1 MSVVTA
7 TILSEGQPMDPL
19 YELLSL
25 DITKEVNRIP
35 HAQLMLL
42 DGDLAHNTLPIS
54 DTAFFEPGKT
64 IEIKL
69 RYEGE
74 ADQEATVF
82 KGLVL
87 KHSVERDA
95 QGTVLTIALKDAA
108 SKLTRTRRSKVYHDQ
123 TDADI
128 LRGIIREHSLTSG
141 TVATTD
147 PKHAEIVQYYCTDWD
162 FLVMRAET
170 QGLLVVVDDGHIA
183 LPRLAV
189 SGQPQHRFT
198 YGTSEIYNIEIEVD
212 ASHQHS
218 GVESIAWDIKDQKQT
233 PASKAKK
240 FDLSQGNLKGDTVAE
255 AIGAQTYT
263 LTAPVSL
270 APEELQAWADARLAR
285 SRMAMIRGRLS
296 VPGLAAIKPLDV
308 IELAGVG
315 TRFNGTTLV
324 TGIRHRVNT
333 QGWLTD
339 VQFGLSPER
348 FAAQEG
354 IVDVPAAG
362 LLPAVHGLQLGVV
375 DAFTEDPDKQLRV
388 KVLLAGIAQE
398 AVWARLASPEA
409 GKERGYVF
417 QPEPGDEV
425 VVGFFNDD
433 PRQAVI
439 LGALYSSKNTL
450 PTAVGKVTKDNITKA
465 IVTKKGTVIKFLDND
480 KPAVHIETPA
490 KNTIVLDDEAQT
502 IRLADQHGNKL
513 TLSKDGITIESAKD
527 VTIKASGNV
536 DITGQKVDI
545 K

>member
-42 DGDLAHNTLPIS
+42 DGDLAHATLPIS

-74 ADQEATVF
+74 AEQEATVF

-87 KHSVERDA
+87 KHRVERDA
-95 QGTVLTIALKDAA
+95 HGTVLTIELKDAA
-108 SKLTRTRRSKVYHDQ
+108 SKLTRTRHSKVYRQQ

-128 LRGIIREHSLTSG
+128 LRSLIRAHGLTLG
-141 TVATTD
+141 MVADTQ
-147 PKHAEIVQYYCTDWD
+147 PQHAELVQYYCTDWD
-162 FLVMRAET
+162 FLVMRAEL
-170 QGLLVVVDDGHIA
+170 QGLLVVVDNGHIA

-189 SGQPQHRFT
+189 SGPPQYRFT
-198 YGTSEIYNIEIEVD
+198 YGRDDIYDLEIEVD
-212 ASHQHS
+212 ASQQPP
-218 GVESIAWDIKDQKQT
+218 GVESLAWDSKTQQQT
-233 PASKAKK
+233 PASKARA
-240 FDLSQGNLKGDTVAE
+240 FDLSQGNRSGDTVAR
-255 AIGAQTYT
+255 AIGAETYT
-263 LTAPVSL
+263 LQAPVAL
-270 APEELQAWADARLAR
+270 APQELQAWADGHLAR
-285 SRMAMIRGRLS
+285 SRMAMLRGRLS
-296 VPGLAAIKPLDV
+296 IPGLAAIKPLDV

-324 TGIRHRVNT
+324 TGMRHRVNT

-339 VQFGLSPER
+339 IQFGLAPER
-348 FAAQEG
+348 FATRDG

-362 LLPAVHGLQLGVV
+362 LLPAVHGLQPGIV

-388 KVLLAGIAQE
+388 RVILAGLARE
-398 AVWARLASPEA
+398 AVWARLASPDA
-409 GKERGYVF
+409 GQGRGYVF
-417 QPEPGDEV
+417 RPEPGDEV
-425 VVGFFNDD
+425 VVGFFHDD

-450 PTAVGKVTKDNITKA
+450 PTAVGSITQDNSIKA
-465 IVTKKGTVIKFLDND
+465 IVTRKGTVIKFLEHD

-502 IRLADQHGNKL
+502 MRLADQHGNTIL
-513 TLSKDGITIESAKD
+513 LGQDGITIESARN
-527 VTIKASGNV
+527 VTIKARGNV
-536 DITGQKVDI
+536 DIMGQRVDV